1 MDTISS
7 PKKKRRSRVIC
18 TQFPEDLYPD
28 IVRDPKRFREHLLE
42 QIALHPELFP
52 PEIKQGFLMK
62 DQHESARLGMTI
74 RRIKVNGLTYTVRPS
89 FVTPYLTG
97 LVSDVE
103 NALFFRKFS
112 VPFWALAH
120 AFGKN
125 PMYWYRL
132 ELSVGRHELVG
143 TTVRHAEDLPDHLG
157 ADEKHTRIVGSK
169 VYVASTCGGGCI
181 LGAAIAQNAG
191 EAALTKAYEVFK
203 TEAENVKSAY
213 APKTVN
219 TDGWPATQKA
229 WRTLFC
235 GVILIA
241 CFLHVYIKLRDRSK
255 IKFKEWFQDVSNR
268 LWQCY
273 RATSKA
279 SFAQR
284 LRRMHE
290 WAISVDGL
298 PDFMLEKIKKL
309 RENAASFSIYYD
321 YPGALRT
328 SNMIDRLMQRMDRHL
343 FCTQYFHGGLVA
355 AEYSIRGWALIQNFA
370 PCSPYNV
377 KRHEGFKSPAERLNR
392 FRYHDNWLQNLL
404 ISGSLKGGV
413 KVAPLNPV

>member
-1 MDTISS
+1 MPKHFSLLTS
-7 PKKKRRSRVIC
+7 PKAAPQTAETGVPFRHTIGVRSERNATRGIFSDTERATMSC
-18 TQFPEDLYPD
+18 QGACNATALY
-28 IVRDPKRFREHLLE
+28 
-42 QIALHPELFP
+42 PELFP
-52 PEIKQGFLMK
+52 PESKQGFRMK
-62 DQHESARLGMTI
+62 DQHESARLGITI

-120 AFGKN
+120 VFGKN

-143 TTVRHAEDLPDHLG
+143 TTVRHAEDLPDHLD

-255 IKFKEWFQDVSNR
+255 MKFKEWFQDVSNR
-268 LWQCY
+268 LWRCY
-273 RATSKA
+273 VNI
-279 SFAQR
+279 R
-284 LRRMHE
+284 LRR
-290 WAISVDGL
+290 S
-298 PDFMLEKIKKL
+298 
-309 RENAASFSIYYD
+309 
-321 YPGALRT
+321 
-328 SNMIDRLMQRMDRHL
+328 
-343 FCTQYFHGGLVA
+343 
-355 AEYSIRGWALIQNFA
+355 ALIA
-370 PCSPYNV
+370 
-377 KRHEGFKSPAERLNR
+377 G
-392 FRYHDNWLQNLL
+392 
-404 ISGSLKGGV
+404 
-413 KVAPLNPV
+413 